1 MSFSLS
7 VWGDHLFYSKL
18 IEDDAPAVFGSSIH
32 NFASFGG
39 WLIIPLLKR
48 GPNFKLVTQSVI
60 IL

>member
-7 VWGDHLFYSKL
+7 EWGDHLFYSEF

-39 WLIIPLLKR
+39 WWLWPPRKSQP
-48 GPNFKLVTQSVI
+48 GV
-60 IL
+60 

>member
-7 VWGDHLFYSKL
+7 EWGDHLFYSKL

-39 WLIIPLLKR
+39 WLI
-48 GPNFKLVTQSVI
+48 
-60 IL
+60 